1 MGLGHR
7 DYRFM
12 YSLESGGLYLAP
24 STYVAHFT
32 HEHQRECARTHYFG
46 QQVLVQKDQVVR
58 VGGVSRK
65 LLRNAM
71 AARLEVC

>member
-1 MGLGHR
+1 VSHRKILGRKMGLGHR

-32 HEHQRECARTHYFG
+32 HEHQRECAHIILDRYSYKKTRWCG
-46 QQVLVQKDQVVR
+46 WE
-58 VGGVSRK
+58 G
-65 LLRNAM
+65 
-71 AARLEVC
+71 